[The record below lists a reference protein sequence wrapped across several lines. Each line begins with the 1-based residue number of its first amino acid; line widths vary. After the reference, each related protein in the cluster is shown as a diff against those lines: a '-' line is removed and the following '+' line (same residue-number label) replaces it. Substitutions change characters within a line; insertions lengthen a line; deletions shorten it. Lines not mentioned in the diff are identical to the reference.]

1 MIPLACFP
9 LIPLSIMFR
18 VILKAMTTVKE
29 CQQRFKSISVLLERE
44 MSMANTQISEKN
56 SCSSKK
62 KNKNNKHHKTL
73 KTWDFANQRY
83 VLFRI

>member
-9 LIPLSIMFR
+9 LIPLSITFR

-29 CQQRFKSISVLLERE
+29 CQQRFKSISVLLERG

-62 KNKNNKHHKTL
+62 KQKQQTPQNTKNMG
-73 KTWDFANQRY
+73 FC
-83 VLFRI
+83 